1 MRQPFQLPAIYWG
14 GFLLLVSL
22 AIPGHAEPP
31 AAPVKKP
38 NLEQLAKLPASELTK
53 IIENSYSPDKRFAVG
68 VGSVDGSKP
77 KWENLGED
85 EKGFF
90 VWGDD
95 SDPGNYL
102 IDVKADRITGV
113 LDASHIGT
121 GPRYNHESAAFVWSE
136 DGRWLTEVQS
146 WKWHTA
152 VCTVHRVTAEGMLG
166 GRFDFRAWAEK
177 IALEQLH
184 KQAPKLPEA
193 KRKEYAVTIET
204 PTLANDG
211 TVTAKI
217 IAQHPKDE
225 VSEFVTLSVVVKLEG
240 IQLGSLSAKVIKAE
254 PIKEEAAERSS
265 E

>member
-1 MRQPFQLPAIYWG
+1 MRHPFQLPAVYVGW
-14 GFLLLVSL
+14 FLLLVSL

-38 NLEQLAKLPASELTK
+38 SLEQLAKLPASEFTK
-53 IIENSYSPDKRFAVG
+53 IIENSHSPDKRFAVG

-77 KWENLGED
+77 KWVKL
-85 EKGFF
+85 
-90 VWGDD
+90 GDD
-95 SDPGNYL
+95 DDGTILDDVEDCGNYL
-102 IDVKADRITGV
+102 IDVKANRVTGV
-113 LDASHIGT
+113 LDASHMGIRR
-121 GPRYNHESAAFVWSE
+121 RYNHESAAFIWSE
-136 DGRWLTEVQS
+136 DGRWLVEVQS

-193 KRKEYAVTIET
+193 KRNEYAVTIEA
-204 PTLANDG
+204 PTLASNG

-217 IAQHPKDE
+217 RACHPKDE
-225 VSEFVTLSVVVKLEG
+225 VSEFVTLSLVVKLEE
-240 IQLGSLSAKVIKAE
+240 IYPGSLLGKVIMAT
-254 PIKEEAAERSS
+254 PVKEDEER
-265 E
+265 